1 MDSTRTADD
10 SRRLDL
16 LRALDLLSAEPD
28 AALDRL
34 TRIAAAVTGS
44 EIAMIT
50 FIAGD
55 RQFLRSRVGTQA
67 TVASMRES
75 FCICTLDG
83 PQLVEVE
90 DATQDSRF
98 ADNKFVVGPR
108 AIRSYAGVPVRFDG
122 LVLGTVCVL
131 DPRPRRLADDQR
143 AILVDVGGMVESLL
157 QARGKRLLLQRER
170 EHAVD
175 LAAELGES
183 EALLRQ
189 AQRLARLGSWD
200 IDVDTGLT
208 AWSAALYELFDRD
221 PADGPI
227 TAAQFS
233 ASMPQAERA
242 EFDAV
247 VQRAFYEHV
256 PVKTEFRH
264 VAPDGR
270 TRWLS
275 AACEP
280 MRNADGRVVRLRGTL
295 QDITESRLA
304 ERLVLESAERDR
316 LLWQTSTDVVLMVS
330 ESNVIR
336 FANPAITQV
345 LGYRPEEVVGQ
356 PLTLLQPEH
365 LHEAHRQG
373 FARYLATGTRRLDWR
388 AVEIVARHRDGREI
402 PVEISFSDMQIDG
415 SRVFGAFMRD
425 ISQRVQQ
432 QLALRLSEERYRRI
446 VRTAEEGIWMI
457 DAATATTF
465 VNPKM
470 ADMLGYTAAEMMGR
484 SMYDFMDE
492 RAKADARENVR
503 RREQGISEQHDF
515 RLTRKDGSDLWT
527 AMSTSTAFDADGRYE
542 GALAMVTDI
551 TERRRAEEA
560 LRESEERFR
569 SLTML
574 SSDWYWEHDAEFRLT
589 KVVGGRAYD
598 HNVGLRRGIG
608 QRPWEAASEGMDA
621 ADWERHRRQLEAH
634 EPFRDFEITHRGDD
648 GELHTV
654 SVSGEP
660 VFDEH
665 GRFTGYR
672 GVGRDITEQRR
683 AQSVRLELEAQL
695 REAQKMEAIG
705 VLAGGIAH
713 DFNNV
718 LAGILGNVALA
729 IQDLAPDHPA
739 AATLEQI
746 RKGGLRGRGLVQQI
760 LAFARRQPREVVSCE
775 LRPLVEECVA
785 LLRSTLPAG
794 VTLEVSLATERLFVM
809 ADPTQVEQVLMNL
822 CTNAWH
828 SLGGNPGR
836 IVVALAA
843 VELDANVARQLGAGL
858 TPGAYARLTVS
869 DTGRGMDAETR
880 ARIFEPFFT
889 TKPVGEGTG
898 LGLAVAHGII
908 AAHGG
913 VIRVQTAPGEGSVF
927 EIYLPRSA
935 STRAAG
941 RALPLASA
949 HHGHGEN
956 VLYIDDDDVMVVM
969 VERLLERLGYV
980 VTCMDDPAAAIEVVR
995 RAPAAFDVVVT
1006 DLNMPE
1012 LSGLDVARALH
1023 RIRADLPVIISS
1035 GNLPDQLQG
1044 EARHA
1049 GVRALVHK
1057 QFTLEELG
1065 AVIHWVLAGGQRLG
1079 LEPLQR
1085 SAR

>member
-10 SRRLDL
+10 SRRIDL
-16 LRALDLLSAEPD
+16 LRTLDLLSAEPD
-28 AALDRL
+28 PALDRL
-34 TRIAAAVTGS
+34 SRIAAVVTGS

-83 PQLVEVE
+83 PQLVEVA
-90 DATQDSRF
+90 DATRDLRF
-98 ADNKFVVGPR
+98 ADNKFVIGPR
-108 AIRSYAGVPVRFDG
+108 AIRSYVGVPVMFDG
-122 LVLGTVCVL
+122 VVLGTVCVL
-131 DPRPRRLADDQR
+131 DSRPRRLSDDQR
-143 AILVDVGGMVESLL
+143 AILVDLAGMVESLL
-157 QARGKRLLLQRER
+157 QSRNKRVLLQQQREY
-170 EHAVD
+170 AVE
-175 LAAELGES
+175 LAADLRAS
-183 EALLRQ
+183 EAMLLQ
-189 AQRLARLGSWD
+189 AQRLARLGSWE

-227 TAAQFS
+227 TAAEFS
-233 ASMPQAERA
+233 ASMPVDERPQ
-242 EFDAV
+242 FDAL
-247 VQRAFYEHV
+247 VQRAFFGHESA
-256 PVKTEFRH
+256 KTEFRH
-264 VAPDGR
+264 LAPDGR
-270 TRWLS
+270 TRWIS
-275 AACEP
+275 AVSEP
-280 MRNADGRVVRLRGTL
+280 VCNAEGRVVRVRGML
-295 QDITESRLA
+295 QDVTESRL
-304 ERLVLESAERDR
+304 D
-316 LLWQTSTDVVLMVS
+316 
-330 ESNVIR
+330 
-336 FANPAITQV
+336 
-345 LGYRPEEVVGQ
+345 
-356 PLTLLQPEH
+356 
-365 LHEAHRQG
+365 
-373 FARYLATGTRRLDWR
+373 LA
-388 AVEIVARHRDGREI
+388 
-402 PVEISFSDMQIDG
+402 
-415 SRVFGAFMRD
+415 
-425 ISQRVQQ
+425 QRMQQ
-432 QLALRLSEERYRRI
+432 QEALQRSEERYRRI
-446 VRTAEEGIWMI
+446 VQTAEEGIWMI
-457 DAATATTF
+457 DASAATTF

-470 ADMLGYTAAEMMGR
+470 ASMLGYTAAEMTGR

-492 RAKADARENVR
+492 RARADARENVR

-515 RLTRKDGSDLWT
+515 RLKRKDGSDLWT

-551 TERRRAEEA
+551 TERRHAEEA

-598 HNVGLRRGIG
+598 HNVGLRRGYG
-608 QRPWEAASEGMDA
+608 QRPWEAASENMA
-621 ADWERHRRQLEAH
+621 EADWDGHRRQLEAH

-683 AQSVRLELEAQL
+683 AQTVRLELEAQL

-729 IQDLAPDHPA
+729 IQDMPSDHPA
-739 AATLEQI
+739 AASLEQI
-746 RKGGLRGRGLVQQI
+746 RKAGLRGRGLVQQI

-775 LRPLVEECVA
+775 LRPLVEDCVG
-785 LLRSTLPAG
+785 LLRATLPAG
-794 VTLEVSLATERLFVM
+794 VTLEASLSAEPLFVM
-809 ADPTQVEQVLMNL
+809 ADATQVEQVLMNL

-828 SLGGNPGR
+828 SLGGKPGR
-836 IVVALAA
+836 VAVALAG
-843 VELDANVARQLGAGL
+843 VELDAGAARQLGAGL
-858 TPGAYARLTVS
+858 TPGAYARLSVE
-869 DTGRGMDAETR
+869 DNGRGMDAETR

-898 LGLAVAHGII
+898 LGLAVAHGIV

-913 VIRVQTAPGEGSVF
+913 VIRVQTAPSEGSIF

-935 STRAAG
+935 STTAAG
-941 RALPLASA
+941 RGLPLAIA
-949 HHGHGEN
+949 HRGHGEN

-969 VERLLERLGYV
+969 VQRLLERLGYS
-980 VTCMDDPAAAIEVVR
+980 VTCLGDPTRAIEVVR
-995 RAPAAFDVVVT
+995 AAPQAFDVVVT

-1012 LSGLDVARALH
+1012 LSGLDVARALQ
-1023 RIRADLPVIISS
+1023 RIRAELPVIISS

-1044 EARHA
+1044 EARQA

-1057 QFTLEELG
+1057 QYTLEELG

-1079 LEPLQR
+1079 LEPLQLSTR
-1085 SAR
+1085 